1 MSGNIVH
8 CGTKRCRV
16 GPGHSIPLE
25 NAARNILVAGEYTE
39 TKKGHRGQ
47 QNTTAK
53 VAAACNMSTR
63 RGTTAY

>member
-1 MSGNIVH
+1 M
-8 CGTKRCRV
+8 
-16 GPGHSIPLE
+16 E

-47 QNTTAK
+47 HNTTAK

>member
-1 MSGNIVH
+1 M
-8 CGTKRCRV
+8 
-16 GPGHSIPLE
+16 E

-63 RGTTAY
+63 RGTTAC